1 MCEGAGYTRRFR
13 DKWTPS
19 VVAGTLIPVALGMW
33 LQEDRAHT
41 PPPED
46 RRSALRDGV
55 VAKLNL

>member
-1 MCEGAGYTRRFR
+1 MG
-13 DKWTPS
+13 
-19 VVAGTLIPVALGMW
+19 AGTLIPVALGMW
-33 LQEDRAHT
+33 LPEDRAHT

>member
-13 DKWTPS
+13 DKRTPS
-19 VVAGTLIPVALGMW
+19 VGAGTLIPVALGMW
-33 LQEDRAHT
+33 LPEDRAHT

>member
-1 MCEGAGYTRRFR
+1 MGA
-13 DKWTPS
+13 
-19 VVAGTLIPVALGMW
+19 AMLIPVALGMW
-33 LQEDRAHT
+33 PPEDRAHT